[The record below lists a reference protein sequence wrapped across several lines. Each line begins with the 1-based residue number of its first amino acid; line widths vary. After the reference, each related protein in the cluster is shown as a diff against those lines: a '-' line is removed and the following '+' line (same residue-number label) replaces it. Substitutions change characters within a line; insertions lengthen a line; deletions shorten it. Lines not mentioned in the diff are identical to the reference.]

1 MLWLAWDPL
10 GGEPSEYVRYAPSL
24 LDVVTS
30 TEADPERV
38 TEVLSELRSRYFEV
52 APNGEADLHAAWVIE
67 MWWRWFFHGEPGDL
81 DQLTAAARGS

>member
-1 MLWLAWDPL
+1 
-10 GGEPSEYVRYAPSL
+10 
-24 LDVVTS
+24 
-30 TEADPERV
+30 
-38 TEVLSELRSRYFEV
+38 V